1 MGLIYQLFKERIL
14 ALQIPNLHLLSDNL
28 KRIYIVLP
36 HVLQRRIISLFVGMT
51 FLGII
56 ELASIM
62 ALTGF
67 FAVLNMPERFI
78 ASGPARM
85 LLEHFPALEPV
96 FVDQRLFVLCAC
108 LAPIG
113 LIVLKN
119 TLSALISWHSF
130 MLAERVAAHVGLNIM
145 ERFLYMPYDWH
156 LSSQSSRA
164 MTAMQWR
171 FNLGQMLLQ
180 ILTASSNLITV
191 CLLFLGLTFYAPDIT
206 LSTVV
211 FMLAVSLLTY
221 QLLRQRIDRASSG
234 AARAQKEETSATMTA
249 LGGVR
254 EILIHQQ
261 QVFLNAIS
269 EQVNAGMRPRAFLG
283 LSATIPTWTL
293 ESCGFFLI
301 WLAMFLLIFARN
313 ASLPAI
319 TTTVALLTLTAWR
332 VLPSLN
338 RVVGATVM
346 LRGLQAT
353 ALPCLAYFEELEA
366 ADAMLAVEPTEDFRI
381 TGDITFDH
389 VSYRYP
395 GTDKDALTDIC
406 CTIPLGGTVG
416 LVGRSGAGKSTF
428 INILS
433 GLLEPTSGRLLVDGK
448 PMSAA
453 ELAAYR
459 RQIGYV
465 PQNPFLIAGT
475 VAQNVA
481 FSDWGREIDEENVR
495 RSCREAAIDF
505 LGPACVNIGHP
516 VSRGGDGLSG
526 GQLQRVSIARA
537 FYTQPSILI
546 FDEATSGLDQ
556 ASEAAV
562 QETVRANKGK
572 RLCVIAAHRL
582 STLEVCDTVLW
593 LENGCCRDQGH
604 AARILP
610 AYTDDMGGSHA

>member
-1 MGLIYQLFKERIL
+1 MPRLQLLFG
-14 ALQIPNLHLLSDNL
+14 NL
-28 KRIYIVLP
+28 KRIYAVLP
-36 HVLQRRIISLFVGMT
+36 SVLQRRIVSLFCGMT
-51 FLGII
+51 ILGII

-78 ASGPARM
+78 NSGPART
-85 LLEHFPALEPV
+85 LLELFPALGPA
-96 FVDQRLFVLCAC
+96 FTDQRLFVLCAC
-108 LAPIG
+108 LVPIG

-119 TLSALISWHSF
+119 ALSALVAWRSS
-130 MLAERVAAHVGLNIM
+130 MLAEQVAAHVGLNIM

-171 FNLGQMLLQ
+171 FHLGQMLLQ
-180 ILTASSNLITV
+180 ILTAYSNLITV
-191 CLLFLGLTFYAPDIT
+191 CLLFLGLTVYAPGVT
-206 LSTVV
+206 LSTVA

-221 QLLRQRIDRASSG
+221 QLLRRRIDRASAQ
-234 AARAQKEETSATMTA
+234 AARAQQEETAASMTA

-254 EILIHQQ
+254 ELIIYQQ
-261 QVFLNAIS
+261 QPVFLKAIGD
-269 EQVNAGMRPRAFLG
+269 QVSAGMRPRTFLG
-283 LSATIPTWTL
+283 LSATVPTWTL

-301 WLAMFLLIFARN
+301 WLAMFLLIFFQN
-313 ASLPAI
+313 ASLAAI

-338 RVVGATVM
+338 RVVGATVA
-346 LRGLQAT
+346 LRSLQAT
-353 ALPCLAYFEELEA
+353 ALPCLDFCEELRA
-366 ADAMLAVEPTEDFRI
+366 ADAMLAVAPAPGFRI
-381 TGDITFDH
+381 SGDIVFDH

-395 GTDKDALTDIC
+395 GADRDALTDIC
-406 CTIPLGGTVG
+406 CTIPLGSTVG

-433 GLLEPTSGRLLVDGK
+433 GLLEPTSGRLLVNGK

-459 RQIGYV
+459 QHIGYV
-465 PQNPFLIAGT
+465 PQNPYLLAGT

-481 FSDWGREIDEENVR
+481 FSDWGKEIDAEKVR
-495 RSCREAAIDF
+495 RACREAAIDF
-505 LGPACVNIGHP
+505 LGEDCSETDRV
-516 VSRGGDGLSG
+516 VSKGGNGLSG

-537 FYTQPSILI
+537 LYTQPEILI
-546 FDEATSGLDQ
+546 FDEATSALDQ

-562 QETVRANKGK
+562 QETVLASKGK
-572 RLCVIAAHRL
+572 RICVIAAHKMN
-582 STLEVCDTVLW
+582 TLDVCNTFIW
-593 LENGCCRDQGH
+593 IES
-604 AARILP
+604 
-610 AYTDDMGGSHA
+610 GGIKASGNHKETICKYKMSSSSHISQYSNKTPEE

>member
-1 MGLIYQLFKERIL
+1 MRKLQLLFG
-14 ALQIPNLHLLSDNL
+14 NL
-28 KRIYIVLP
+28 KRIYAVLTP
-36 HVLQRRIISLFVGMT
+36 VLRRRIVSLFCGMT

-67 FAVLNMPERFI
+67 FAVLNMPDRFI
-78 ASGPARM
+78 SSGPART
-85 LLEHFPALEPV
+85 LLELCPALEPV
-96 FVDQRLFVLCAC
+96 FADQRLFVLCAC

-119 TLSALISWHSF
+119 ALSALVAWRSS

-145 ERFLYMPYDWH
+145 RRFLYMPYDWH

-191 CLLFLGLTFYAPDIT
+191 CLLFLGLTFYAPGVT
-206 LSTVV
+206 LGTVA

-221 QLLRQRIDRASSG
+221 QLLRRRIDRASAR
-234 AARAQKEETSATMTA
+234 AARAQQEETAASMTA
-249 LGGVR
+249 MGGVR
-254 EILIHQQ
+254 ELIIYQQ
-261 QVFLNAIS
+261 QPAFLKVIS
-269 EQVNAGMRPRAFLG
+269 DQVDAGMRPRTFLS
-283 LSATIPTWTL
+283 LSATVPTWTL

-301 WLAMFLLIFARN
+301 WLAMFLLIFGQN
-313 ASLPAI
+313 ASLPAL

-338 RVVGATVM
+338 RVVGATVA

-353 ALPCLAYFEELEA
+353 ALPCLEYFEALDA
-366 ADAMLAVEPTEDFRI
+366 AGAAGAVAPAPDFRI
-381 TGDITFDH
+381 SGDIVFDH

-395 GTDKDALTDIC
+395 GADRDALTDIC
-406 CTIPLGGTVG
+406 CAIPHGSTVG

-433 GLLEPTSGRLLVDGK
+433 GLLEPTSGRLLVNGR
-448 PMSAA
+448 PMNAA
-453 ELAAYR
+453 QLAAYR

-465 PQNPFLIAGT
+465 PQNPYLLAGT

-481 FSDWGREIDEENVR
+481 FSDWGKEIDDEKVR

-505 LGPACVNIGHP
+505 LGPECGQTDRM
-516 VSRGGDGLSG
+516 VSKGGNGLSG

-537 FYTQPSILI
+537 LYTEPEVLV
-546 FDEATSGLDQ
+546 FDEATSALDQ
-556 ASEAAV
+556 ASEAIV
-562 QETVRANKGK
+562 QETVQANKGQ
-572 RLCVIAAHRL
+572 RICVIAAHRL
-582 STLEVCDTVLW
+582 STLEVCDMVIW
-593 LENGCCRDQGH
+593 LEEGRVRRMGPP
-604 AARILP
+604 AALLEDYLKSKCSTR
-610 AYTDDMGGSHA
+610 

>member
-1 MGLIYQLFKERIL
+1 MPRLQLLFG
-14 ALQIPNLHLLSDNL
+14 NL
-28 KRIYIVLP
+28 KRIYAVLP
-36 HVLQRRIISLFVGMT
+36 SLLQRRIIGLFLGMT

-78 ASGPARM
+78 NSGPGRM
-85 LLEHFPALEPV
+85 LLELCPALEPV
-96 FVDQRLFVLCAC
+96 FADQRLFVLCAC
-108 LAPIG
+108 LVPIG
-113 LIVLKN
+113 LIILKN
-119 TLSALISWHSF
+119 ALSALVAWRSS
-130 MLAERVAAHVGLNIM
+130 MLAEKVAAHVGLSIM

-156 LSSQSSRA
+156 LSAQSSRA

-171 FNLGQMLLQ
+171 FSLGQMLLQ
-180 ILTASSNLITV
+180 IMTACSSLITV
-191 CLLFLGLTFYAPDIT
+191 CLLFLGLTFYAPGVT
-206 LSTVV
+206 LGTVA

-221 QLLRQRIDRASSG
+221 QLLRRRIDRASAR
-234 AARAQKEETSATMTA
+234 AARAQQEENAASMTA

-254 EILIHQQ
+254 ELIIYQQ
-261 QVFLNAIS
+261 QPVFLKAIA
-269 EQVNAGMRPRAFLG
+269 EQVTAGMRPRTFLG
-283 LSATIPTWTL
+283 LSSTVPTWTL

-301 WLAMFLLIFARN
+301 WLAMFLLIFTQN
-313 ASLPAI
+313 ASLPVI

-338 RVVGATVM
+338 RVVGATVA

-353 ALPCLAYFEELEA
+353 ALPCLDYFEELNA
-366 ADAMLAVEPTEDFRI
+366 ANATGAVAPAPGFRI
-381 TGDITFDH
+381 SGDIVFDH

-395 GTDKDALTDIC
+395 GADRDALTDIC
-406 CTIPLGGTVG
+406 CTIPHGGTVG

-433 GLLEPTSGRLLVDGK
+433 GLLEPTSGRILVNGR

-465 PQNPFLIAGT
+465 PQNPYLIAGT

-481 FSDWGREIDEENVR
+481 FSDWGKEPDEERVR

-505 LGPACVNIGHP
+505 LGPECANIDHP
-516 VSRGGDGLSG
+516 VSQGGNGLSG

-537 FYTQPSILI
+537 LYTEPEILI
-546 FDEATSGLDQ
+546 FDEATSALDQ

-562 QETVRANKGK
+562 QETVRTNRGK
-572 RLCVIAAHRL
+572 RICIIAAHRL
-582 STLEVCDTVLW
+582 STLEVCDMVIW
-593 LENGCCRDQGH
+593 LE
-604 AARILP
+604 
-610 AYTDDMGGSHA
+610 GGRVQRSGPPHTLLESYLKKQMHHEACAC